1 MSFDINGPKFT
12 NKPMIQESQN
22 MQNNGGG
29 GNLGYFQ
36 QEKDKKKKQEK
47 IDLFGSNED
56 DSFEL
61 NLEDEEKPKDPTA
74 SDKIKSFV
82 ENLSRK
88 AKETFS
94 NMENNNPFK

>member
-36 QEKDKKKKQEK
+36 QDGEKKKKEEK
-47 IDLFGSNED
+47 IDLFETQDD

-61 NLEDEEKPKDPTA
+61 KIDEEKTKDPTT

-88 AKETFS
+88 AKETIA
-94 NMENNNPFK
+94 NLENNNPFK

>member
-1 MSFDINGPKFT
+1 MSFDINGPKFS

-36 QEKDKKKKQEK
+36 QDGEKKKKQEK
-47 IDLFGSNED
+47 VDLFESKEE

-61 NLEDEEKPKDPTA
+61 AIDEEKPKDPTA

-88 AKETFS
+88 AKETFA
-94 NMENNNPFK
+94 NIENNNPFK